1 VCRKGNLARRVA
13 AQGCLL
19 GEQPERL
26 KPELAIRHREWVR
39 VPGEGNRTPLSAW
52 ELYGA
57 ARLPPGDSATCGDI
71 GDLTVSD
78 RDYPQA
84 LLLSGTQR
92 ARRPLRPELA
102 APLGVW
108 LSSQLGRCAGG
119 RAGWRLSGDVAVLC
133 CCTNAPR
140 VSFVGAARCAL
151 PTRRPSLFRPDISP
165 GGANRASVVR
175 CRRSLVVAVRT
186 STAAEAVI
194 TVWRTVPLRRESV
207 ARTWLHVAKL
217 HYSRVEFQFGP
228 TSK

>member
-102 APLGVW
+102 FG
-108 LSSQLGRCAGG
+108 C
-119 RAGWRLSGDVAVLC
+119 
-133 CCTNAPR
+133 
-140 VSFVGAARCAL
+140 L
-151 PTRRPSLFRPDISP
+151 PS
-165 GGANRASVVR
+165 
-175 CRRSLVVAVRT
+175 
-186 STAAEAVI
+186 
-194 TVWRTVPLRRESV
+194 
-207 ARTWLHVAKL
+207 
-217 HYSRVEFQFGP
+217 
-228 TSK
+228 